1 MYRVQCDPHET
12 ADNICK
18 RFARL
23 LDVPNNIGL
32 LYGGRMLTSDATL
45 AGRMIP
51 HNAIIHVLEHL
62 RGDWLSELLIYC
74 GGGQK
79 QTHPGTNSFNLATT
93 GTSNCRVSPF
103 DTMCINVT
111 TPAGIG
117 GWMRLCRYVFLTVNV
132 LFSKCF
138 ETMSMCCLPVSVT
151 IIITSWFPTDTC
163 TKPWPSIVFTAQKI
177 SWEWIRVS
185 CAT

>member
-1 MYRVQCDPHET
+1 MSDLACKNINVLDETLCRLCFQTIHDVNCELSCGHNEFCAHCLTGVSVCPTCGDTLFITIKLKTLDGIMYRVQCDPHET

-62 RGDWLSELLIYC
+62 RGD
-74 GGGQK
+74 
-79 QTHPGTNSFNLATT
+79 
-93 GTSNCRVSPF
+93 
-103 DTMCINVT
+103 
-111 TPAGIG
+111 
-117 GWMRLCRYVFLTVNV
+117 
-132 LFSKCF
+132 
-138 ETMSMCCLPVSVT
+138 
-151 IIITSWFPTDTC
+151 
-163 TKPWPSIVFTAQKI
+163 
-177 SWEWIRVS
+177 
-185 CAT
+185 